1 MLIRGRP
8 SSSLT
13 AATKFH
19 GERDIVKEGAMS
31 ATEQQQ
37 PSRAVPGDV
46 SIRPLQEGDLD
57 AADRVM
63 RMAFGTFLGA
73 PDPIM
78 VFGDAEYVR
87 PRFAAEPRWAF
98 AAELDGEVVG
108 SNFATRWGS
117 FGFFGPVTVRV
128 DLWDQGLAGRL
139 MQPIMDL
146 FDQWQVRQ
154 TGLFTLPQSPKH
166 IGLYQKFGFWPQ
178 YLTPLMEKRVAPTSG
193 GREHLAYS
201 EVSDGERSAILS
213 GCHDLTDAIFEGL
226 DVEHE
231 IRATEAQG
239 LGDTVLLQEGSD
251 IAGFAVCHCG
261 AGEAGSGACFIK
273 FGAVRPGPEAGD
285 LFERL
290 LDACE
295 QLAGERG
302 LERMV
307 AGVNIARH
315 DAYRRLLARGYRTW
329 LQGVIM
335 QRPNEPGYCRPD
347 VYVIDDL
354 R

>member
-1 MLIRGRP
+1 MMEHQL
-8 SSSLT
+8 
-13 AATKFH
+13 
-19 GERDIVKEGAMS
+19 
-31 ATEQQQ
+31 
-37 PSRAVPGDV
+37 SRVVSDDV
-46 SIRPLQEGDLD
+46 SIRPLQAADLD

-63 RMAFGTFLGA
+63 RIAFGTFLGV
-73 PDPIM
+73 PDPVT
-78 VFGDAEYVR
+78 VFGDADYVR
-87 PRFAAEPRWAF
+87 SRFAAEPSWAF

-117 FGFFGPVTVRV
+117 FGFFGPITVRV
-128 DLWDQGLAGRL
+128 DLWDRGMAGLL

-154 TGLFTLPQSPKH
+154 AGLFTFPHSPKH

-178 YLTPLMEKRVAPTSG
+178 YLTPLMERAVAPRA
-193 GREHLAYS
+193 GREYS
-201 EVSDGERSAILS
+201 TYSKVSDGERSAILS
-213 GCHDLTDAIFEGL
+213 ACHQVTDAIFDGL
-226 DVEHE
+226 DVGHE
-231 IRATEAQG
+231 IRSTDAQA
-239 LGDTVLLQEGSD
+239 LGDTVLLHADSELV
-251 IAGFAVCHCG
+251 GFAVCHCG

-273 FGAVRPGPEAGD
+273 FAAVRPGPDVGN

-295 QLAGERG
+295 ALAGERG
-302 LERMV
+302 LQRMV
-307 AGVNIARH
+307 AGVNTARH
-315 DAYRRLLARGYRTW
+315 DAYRRLLARGYRVW
-329 LQGVIM
+329 LEGVIM

>member
-1 MLIRGRP
+1 
-8 SSSLT
+8 
-13 AATKFH
+13 
-19 GERDIVKEGAMS
+19 MS
-31 ATEQQQ
+31 ATDQQQ

-63 RMAFGTFLGA
+63 RVAFGTYLGA

-98 AAELDGEVVG
+98 AAELDGELVG

-117 FGFFGPVTVRV
+117 FGFFGPVTVRA
-128 DLWDQGLAGRL
+128 DLWDRGIARRL
-139 MQPIMDL
+139 MEPILDL
-146 FDQWQVRQ
+146 FEQWQVRQ
-154 TGLFTLPQSPKH
+154 AGLFTFPQSPKH

-178 YLTPLMEKRVAPTSG
+178 HLTPLMEKHVAPPSG
-193 GREHLAYS
+193 VHEHSTYS
-201 EVSDGERSAILS
+201 TVSEGERSAILS
-213 GCHDLTDAIFEGL
+213 ACRELTDSIFEGL
-226 DVEHE
+226 DLEHE
-231 IRATEAQG
+231 IRATDAQA
-239 LGDTVLLQEGSD
+239 LGETVLLQEGS
-251 IAGFAVCHCG
+251 ALCGFAVCHLG

-273 FGAVRPGPEAGD
+273 FGAVRPGQEAGD
-285 LFERL
+285 RFERL
-290 LDACE
+290 LNECE
-295 QLAGERG
+295 ALAAVRG
-302 LERMV
+302 LERIV
-307 AGVNIARH
+307 VGVNAARH

-329 LQGVIM
+329 LEGVIM